1 MLCSGRE
8 VNKITHAVHRHRSRE
23 MSAASCE
30 IQDVPPRDQEELVS
44 RLASYTLTTSSGTPQ
59 SAATIAGT
67 RHEQTSAC
75 WQVALSTDGYR
86 IRRDIWLEGSPW
98 DPDKEGWQPEG
109 VIWPTWP
116 ARPADESQ
124 LAGSPLAGVH
134 ECWSKAGDRLR
145 DSAKW
150 MAAVLGAALATVV
163 GSSPLAAMKQ
173 GHSPAMA
180 ALVLS
185 GLVLL
190 SVTLFLV
197 MQVMRPQ
204 AVSYHEIQKA
214 HKGWGP
220 MRSALGKW
228 RTTVE
233 SHEDLYLPSGV
244 RCLTSLRQSMIIE
257 EATLAALAQARAH
270 QQDEEASKRL
280 IEAQTARAARLH
292 HLRVAAAQI
301 ETIGD
306 YYRLRARSTRATY
319 GGILCGLLGS
329 AAIIAAFAWP
339 LG

>member
-1 MLCSGRE
+1 
-8 VNKITHAVHRHRSRE
+8 
-23 MSAASCE
+23 MSAASCA
-30 IQDVPPRDQEELVS
+30 IQDVPSRDQEELLPK
-44 RLASYTLTTSSGTPQ
+44 LASYALTTSSGTPR
-59 SAATIAGT
+59 SAATIAG
-67 RHEQTSAC
+67 RKHKQTSAC
-75 WQVALSTDGYR
+75 WQVVLSTDGYR
-86 IRRDIWLEGSPW
+86 IRRHIWFEGNRW

-109 VIWPTWP
+109 VIWPAWP
-116 ARPADESQ
+116 TRPAEDSQ
-124 LAGSPLAGVH
+124 LPGSALAGMH

-150 MAAVLGAALATVV
+150 MAVVLGAALATVI

-173 GHSPAMA
+173 AHSPAMA
-180 ALVLS
+180 VFVLG

-204 AVSYHEIQKA
+204 AVSYQEIQKA
-214 HKGWGP
+214 HTGWGP
-220 MRSALGKW
+220 LRPAVGKW
-228 RTTVE
+228 RRTVE

-257 EATLAALAQARAH
+257 EATLAALAQACANQR
-270 QQDEEASKRL
+270 DEEASNRL
-280 IEAQTARAARLH
+280 IEAQAARAARLH
-292 HLRVAAAQI
+292 HLRVTAAQI

-319 GGILCGLLGS
+319 GGIFCGLLGS